1 MTVLDPLKSPPT
13 GPRREPAR
21 AATWLFALVWATA
34 LIGLPTVEA
43 GAEQTVGGEQT
54 VGTQQAISTGQA
66 VGTQQAV
73 GAKQTPD
80 AGQWSQPA
88 TLSGCPGTGAPRVVF
103 PSDSPT
109 HGTGPGA
116 IVWSTS
122 LPCSGGAGV
131 RVAAIGATDIPGR
144 PTAPRTAAGRPIAL
158 SGPVAATAGPYGRIV
173 IAGASA
179 EGAGTPAG
187 GLLLTEGPADGPFAS
202 PTALGGPASTF
213 AFTTAYLGDVALASP
228 GGAQLAAD
236 SPPGETVPLAG
247 ETHTGTET
255 RPAGDTPT
263 GANAQPSEAGTL
275 VGETQPTGDTGS
287 ANGLQLRIQRH
298 HSFRFA
304 APALVTSG
312 AGGSVQ
318 ALTVALNY
326 RSDALAVWTQEGSVY
341 ARELPAGGE
350 PHTVER
356 LGPGTPSGAQIAAV
370 ISDDNRAI
378 VAWTSRHDDQTS
390 VYIARSQTG
399 VRFAGPQLL
408 ERFSD
413 PRDLPAYVDSPKI
426 VRLSSESV
434 MIAWTGAEAG
444 HWIVRTA
451 AIDLHGVRATSTIS
465 PPGRDALLTDLA
477 PGPDGEALALWAEPE
492 QTPLGLNRDRQAIFA
507 ARGLDA
513 YPGQTIFTPGE
524 QVAPP
529 GPNSDPT
536 VALDP
541 DTDRAIAVW
550 RTGAGAIAY
559 AIRSPGAP

>member
-1 MTVLDPLKSPPT
+1 MD
-13 GPRREPAR
+13 
-21 AATWLFALVWATA
+21 ATA
-34 LIGLPTVEA
+34 SVEGTASADGTVRADE
-43 GAEQTVGGEQT
+43 
-54 VGTQQAISTGQA
+54 
-66 VGTQQAV
+66 
-73 GAKQTPD
+73 
-80 AGQWSQPA
+80 WSQPA
-88 TLSGCPGTGAPRVVF
+88 VLSDCPGTGAPRVVF

-109 HGTGPGA
+109 HATGRGA
-116 IVWSTS
+116 IVWSAS
-122 LPCSGGAGV
+122 LPCAGGAGV
-131 RVAAIGATDIPGR
+131 RVAAIGAGDTPGQ
-144 PTAPRTAAGRPIAL
+144 PADPRTAAGQPIAL
-158 SGPVAATAGPYGRIV
+158 RGPVAATAGPYGRIV

-179 EGAGTPAG
+179 GAASAVGASARGDAPAG

-202 PTALGGPASTF
+202 PTALGGPATSF

-228 GGAQLAAD
+228 GSTQLAAD
-236 SPPGETVPLAG
+236 TPSGEAGTLAG
-247 ETHTGTET
+247 ETQPGTET
-255 RPAGDTPT
+255 RPAGDIPT
-263 GANAQPSEAGTL
+263 GTNAQPSEAGTL
-275 VGETQPTGDTGS
+275 VGETQPTGATGS

-298 HSFRFA
+298 HSYRFA

-326 RSDALAVWTQEGSVY
+326 RSDTLAVWTREGSID
-341 ARELPAGGE
+341 ARELPAGGQ

-356 LGPGTPSGAQIAAV
+356 LGPGTQSGARIAAV

-444 HWIVRTA
+444 HWVVRTA

-465 PPGRDALLTDLA
+465 PPGRDALLADLA

-529 GPNSDPT
+529 GPNSDAT

-541 DTDRAIAVW
+541 DTDRAIVVW
-550 RTGAGAIAY
+550 RTGAGAIEY
-559 AIRSPGAP
+559 AVRAPGAP